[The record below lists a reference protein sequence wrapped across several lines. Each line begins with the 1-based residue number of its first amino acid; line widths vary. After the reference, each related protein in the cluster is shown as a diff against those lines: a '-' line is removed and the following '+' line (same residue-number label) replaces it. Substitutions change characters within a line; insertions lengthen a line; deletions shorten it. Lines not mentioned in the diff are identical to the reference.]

1 MRVKYFACLS
11 LLFLISCAT
20 SVRSGHCLSTKV
32 DLSDRQM
39 WRLRKFVAWH
49 EQDKKYGRSWRIN
62 NDVKN
67 YCFSREVVDSSGY
80 GLFAVSRFGLHHGG
94 TPLFIKSKSLF
105 TVLKFSRNLP
115 KAQDSIRNKRILERA
130 LAIHS
135 TELSDS
141 LKNMIRNQFWF
152 NKTSN

>member
-20 SVRSGHCLSTKV
+20 SARPGHCLSTKV

-80 GLFAVSRFGLHHGG
+80 GLFAVSRFGVNHGG
-94 TPLFIKSKSLF
+94 APLFIKSKTSF
-105 TVLKFSRNLP
+105 TVLKFSRNQP
-115 KAQDSIRNKRILERA
+115 KAQDSIRNKRVLERA